1 MEIYSLGKIAPTT
14 PGTPV
19 QLTTDDTIKAQAVFA
34 SQIGGTTGR
43 VLLGRTGLNK
53 ATLAGC
59 IKPFLPPSASGWLD
73 SFAIEAESNSNCI
86 QLSKYVVDADVAN
99 EGLVISYTV
108 V

>member
-1 MEIYSLGKIAPTT
+1 MEVYSLGKIAPTT

-43 VLLGRTGLNK
+43 VLLGRVGLNK
-53 ATLAGC
+53 TTLAGC
-59 IKPFLPPSASGWLD
+59 IKPFLPPSASGFLD
-73 SFAIEAESNSNCI
+73 SFEVAADDRSNCI

-99 EGLVISYTV
+99 EGLVISYV
-108 V
+108 VA

>member
-1 MEIYSLGKIAPTT
+1 MEIYSLGKIAPVT

-43 VLLGRTGLNK
+43 VLLGRVGMSKT
-53 ATLAGC
+53 TLAGV
-59 IKPFLPPSASGWLD
+59 IKPFLPPAASGFLD
-73 SFAIEAESNSNCI
+73 SFDIEADDSRNCI
-86 QLSKYVVDADVAN
+86 QLSKYCVDADVAN